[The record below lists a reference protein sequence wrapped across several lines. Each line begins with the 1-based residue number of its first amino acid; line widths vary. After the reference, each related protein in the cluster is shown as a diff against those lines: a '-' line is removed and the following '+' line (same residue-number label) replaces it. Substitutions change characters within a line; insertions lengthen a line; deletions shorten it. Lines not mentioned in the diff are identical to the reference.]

1 MERRHDA
8 VSRTVGSG
16 GVKCMPPNCKARFH
30 THTCFYSVT
39 LAHLFKKQDCVK
51 LRFNRNF
58 RHMKIN

>member
-16 GVKCMPPNCKARFH
+16 GVKFMPPDCKARFH

-39 LAHLFKKQDCVK
+39 LAHLFKKQLAR
-51 LRFNRNF
+51 LR
-58 RHMKIN
+58 